1 MVKYIKH
8 ESQKS
13 NIIENLES
21 KQSKKWN
28 DLYND
33 QIEVS
38 NSPLLTLFELWVR
51 RWISQDV
58 PESPKYWAESL
69 HS

>member
-8 ESQKS
+8 ESQKL